1 MQEVV
6 TASFAPRT
14 WRFWPPGSIRVVDWN
29 IDRGEKLPAI
39 VEFLSS
45 QNPDLLVLQEVDMNT
60 RRARRLNVADEVARA
75 LGMNYVFGREFQELA
90 EGSHGSPAYTGQATL
105 SRWPLYS
112 PRLIRFERQSGFWHP
127 RWWVPNAPIFQ
138 ERLGGRI
145 ALVTEVRI
153 VGRLLEVYNLHLE
166 SRGDDQLR
174 ASQLQQVVAD
184 AMRIPSGTPVIVA
197 GDMNFDISQPSVA
210 GLIERSGLSDVIG
223 LHSVL
228 TTPRRRLFHS
238 GRAIDRALVR
248 GPVRAEDITV
258 HRSVEASDHYPVS
271 FMLRFD

>member
-1 MQEVV
+1 MQGIA
-6 TASFAPRT
+6 TGSFAPRT
-14 WRFWPPGSIRVVDWN
+14 WRFWPSGSIRVVDWN

-127 RWWVPNAPIFQ
+127 RWWVPNAPLFQ

-145 ALVTEVRI
+145 ALVTAVP
-153 VGRLLEVYNLHLE
+153 
-166 SRGDDQLR
+166 
-174 ASQLQQVVAD
+174 AS
-184 AMRIPSGTPVIVA
+184 TPVIVA
-197 GDMNFDISQPSVA
+197 GDMNVDVSQPSSS
-210 GLIERSGLSDVIG
+210 GLIEHSGLCDVIG
-223 LHSVL
+223 PHSVP

-248 GPVRAEDITV
+248 GPVRAADITV
-258 HRSVEASDHYPVS
+258 HRSVEASDHYPLS
-271 FMLRFD
+271 FTLRFD

>member
-1 MQEVV
+1 MQEIA
-6 TASFAPRT
+6 TGGFAPPT

-29 IDRGEKLPAI
+29 IDRGTKLPAI

-60 RRARRLNVADEVARA
+60 RRARRLNVAEEVARA
-75 LGMNYVFGREFQELA
+75 LGMNYVFGCEFQELA

-127 RWWVPNAPIFQ
+127 RWWVPNAPLFQ

-145 ALVTEVRI
+145 ALVTEARI
-153 VGRLLEVYNLHLE
+153 AGRPLAVYNLHLE

-174 ASQLQQVVAD
+174 ASQLREVIAD
-184 AMRIPSGTPVIVA
+184 TLTVPASTPVIVA
-197 GDMNFDISQPSVA
+197 GDMNVDVSQPSSS
-210 GLIERSGLSDVIG
+210 GLIEHSGLCDVIG
-223 LHSVL
+223 PHSVP

-248 GPVRAEDITV
+248 GPVRAADITV
-258 HRSVEASDHYPVS
+258 HRSVEASDHYPLS
-271 FMLRFD
+271 FTLRFD

>member
-1 MQEVV
+1 MQEIV
-6 TASFAPRT
+6 TGSFVPHA
-14 WRFWPPGSIRVVDWN
+14 WRFWPPGSIRVIDWN

-45 QNPDLLVLQEVDMNT
+45 ENPDLLVLQEVDMNT
-60 RRARRLNVADEVARA
+60 RRARRLNVAQEVAQA

-112 PRLIRFERQSGFWHP
+112 PRRIRFERQSGFWHP
-127 RWWVPNAPIFQ
+127 RWWVPNTPIFQ

-145 ALVTEVRI
+145 ALVAEVRI
-153 VGRLLEVYNLHLE
+153 AGTPVVVYNLHLE

-174 ASQLQQVVAD
+174 ASQLQEVFAD
-184 AMRIPSGTPVIVA
+184 TLTVPASTPVIVA
-197 GDMNFDISQPSVA
+197 GDMNVDVSQPSSS
-210 GLIERSGLSDVIG
+210 GLIEHSGLWDVNG
-223 LHSVL
+223 PHSGP
-228 TTPRRRLFHS
+228 TTPRGRRFHS

-258 HRSVEASDHYPVS
+258 HRSVDASDHYPLS
-271 FMLRFD
+271 FTLRFN

>member
-1 MQEVV
+1 MQEIV
-6 TASFAPRT
+6 TGSFAPPT

-29 IDRGEKLPAI
+29 IDRGTKLPAI

-145 ALVTEVRI
+145 ALVAEVQI
-153 VGRLLEVYNLHLE
+153 AGRPLAVYNLHLE

-174 ASQLQQVVAD
+174 ASQLQEVLAD
-184 AMRIPSGTPVIVA
+184 TLTVPSNTPLIVA
-197 GDMNFDISQPSVA
+197 GDMNFDMSQPYASA
-210 GLIERSGLSDVIG
+210 LIEHSGLCDVIG
-223 LHSVL
+223 PHSVP
-228 TTPRRRLFHS
+228 TTSKRRLFHS

-258 HRSVEASDHYPVS
+258 HRSVDASDHYPLS
-271 FMLRFD
+271 FTLRFD

>member
-1 MQEVV
+1 MQEIV
-6 TASFAPRT
+6 TGSFAPPT
-14 WRFWPPGSIRVVDWN
+14 WRFWAPGGIRVIDWN

-60 RRARRLNVADEVARA
+60 RRARRLNVAEKVARA

-90 EGSHGSPAYTGQATL
+90 EGSRGSPAYTGQATL

-127 RWWVPNAPIFQ
+127 RWWVPNTPMFQ

-145 ALVTEVRI
+145 ALVAEVRI
-153 VGRLLEVYNLHLE
+153 AGMPVVVYNLHLE

-174 ASQLQQVVAD
+174 ASQLQEVLAD
-184 AMRIPSGTPVIVA
+184 TLTVPAGTPVIVA
-197 GDMNFDISQPSVA
+197 GDMNFDMSQPSAASLV
-210 GLIERSGLSDVIG
+210 EHSGMCDVIG
-223 LHSVL
+223 PHSVP
-228 TTPRRRLFHS
+228 TTTRRRLFHS

-248 GPVRAEDITV
+248 GPVRAEDATV
-258 HRSVEASDHYPVS
+258 HRSVDASDHYPLS
-271 FMLRFD
+271 FTLRFN

>member
-1 MQEVV
+1 MQEIV
-6 TASFAPRT
+6 TGSFAPRT

-60 RRARRLNVADEVARA
+60 RRARRLNVAEEVARA
-75 LGMNYVFGREFQELA
+75 LGMNYVFGCEFQELA

-127 RWWVPNAPIFQ
+127 RWWVPNAPLFQ

-145 ALVTEVRI
+145 ALVTEVWI
-153 VGRLLEVYNLHLE
+153 AGSPLTVYNLHLE
-166 SRGDDQLR
+166 SRGADQLR
-174 ASQLQQVVAD
+174 TSQLQEVLAD
-184 AMRIPSGTPVIVA
+184 TLTVPASTPVIVA
-197 GDMNFDISQPSVA
+197 GDMNFDVSQPSSS
-210 GLIERSGLSDVIG
+210 GLIEHSGLCDVIG
-223 LHSVL
+223 PHSVS

-258 HRSVEASDHYPVS
+258 HRSVEASDHYPLS
-271 FMLRFD
+271 FTLRFD